1 MNNFDNFPHLEILDL
16 NLNHL
21 SNWFERVFTNNN
33 KLRIVNLR
41 TNNINLM
48 TPAMMSDFSLVSFLA
63 IGANNFVC
71 DCSLREFIDRAAFN
85 AMYYQCNNNNQRM
98 KRSTSDDEPSTFGFD
113 DPAYY
118 YDVFTRKFHKYVEYI
133 EESYQNIL
141 GVEINLMSRRQV
153 VPSAGCN
160 EIKNKN
166 VDSNMNFN
174 FLLLDY
180 SENDYHCVKSNG
192 QAKSKGKA
200 FRITIHCL
208 IVAQ

>member
-1 MNNFDNFPHLEILDL
+1 M
-16 NLNHL
+16 
-21 SNWFERVFTNNN
+21 FTNNN

-48 TPAMMSDFSLVSFLA
+48 TPAMMSDFSSVSFLA

-71 DCSLREFIDRAAFN
+71 DCSLRDFIDRAAFN
-85 AMYYQCNNNNQRM
+85 AMYYQCSNNQRM
-98 KRSTSDDEPSTFGFD
+98 KRSTFDDEKSTGELDHEQSTFGFD

-118 YDVFTRKFHKYVEYI
+118 YDHFTRKFHRYIEYV

-141 GVEINLMSRRQV
+141 GVEINLMTRRQV
-153 VPSAGCN
+153 APSAGCS
-160 EIKNKN
+160 EIKNKD

-192 QAKSKGKA
+192 QAKSKGKG
-200 FRITIHCL
+200 
-208 IVAQ
+208 V